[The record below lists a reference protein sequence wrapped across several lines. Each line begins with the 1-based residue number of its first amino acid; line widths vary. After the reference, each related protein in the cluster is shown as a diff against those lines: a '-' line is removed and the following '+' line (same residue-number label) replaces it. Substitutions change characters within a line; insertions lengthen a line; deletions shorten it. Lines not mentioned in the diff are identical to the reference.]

1 MNQIFHALF
10 QQQRLFINRLNEVL
24 KVHDLYSSQWTVLF
38 CLHQNGPMTLTQIWR
53 YLHVEAPTVTRTV
66 ARLETL
72 GWVERLIGDD
82 KREKIV
88 CLTDMAQRRFP
99 AIVQTIEAYEREMI
113 GDLTIAEQQQL
124 MYLLQKMKGSE

>member
-1 MNQIFHALF
+1 MNPIFHALF
-10 QQQRLFINRLNEVL
+10 QQQRVFINRLNEVL

-82 KREKIV
+82 KEKIV
-88 CLTDMAQRRFP
+88 CLTDAAQRRFP
-99 AIVQTIEAYEREMI
+99 AIANN
-113 GDLTIAEQQQL
+113 
-124 MYLLQKMKGSE
+124 